1 MKKII
6 LTVALCL
13 VAVASFAQGGKSI
26 YKKYSDEPGVSA
38 VYISSAMF
46 KMMGSLPEVEIA
58 DEDVD
63 ITPAVQSLTGMY
75 VLESENAAVSKRLL
89 ANVKNMVDQKPYEL
103 LMETKDEDERT
114 FMYAM
119 EKDGYIESFVILTS
133 DEEDCTF
140 VCFEGRILQDDFQ
153 NLLSSVNR

>member
-13 VAVASFAQGGKSI
+13 VAAASFAQGGKSI

-75 VLESENAAVSKRLL
+75 VLESENAAVSKKLFGS
-89 ANVKNMVDQKPYEL
+89 VKSMVSDSQYEL
-103 LMETKDEDERT
+103 LMEVKEDEDRT
-114 FMYAM
+114 FMYTLT
-119 EKDGYIESFVILTS
+119 KDGYIESFVILTS